1 MANMA
6 NMAKIGKYISQNL
19 NIFAIGN
26 FHYFMMVNSSG
37 KNFKIANGKM
47 PLEMPVEFCHDDN
60 MDENP
65 NPIEPLGNNASLL
78 KIQM

>member
-1 MANMA
+1 
-6 NMAKIGKYISQNL
+6 
-19 NIFAIGN
+19 
-26 FHYFMMVNSSG
+26 MMVNSSG

-65 NPIEPLGNNASLL
+65 KNTNKTYNTIYSMQGLFN
-78 KIQM
+78 IQTSSFKHYE